1 VIFGETKYFPLQ
13 INNHSFHGLDRIICD
28 YILRPSFMQLVS
40 PFTLDPKER
49 EMKMYINDHTI
60 YTYFY
65 MEGLCKTKDADRN
78 KSIQPLILTLELN
91 KMERIACFSLS
102 HQEVLNPIKEIL
114 LKYYTF
120 DYSNAL

>member
-1 VIFGETKYFPLQ
+1 
-13 INNHSFHGLDRIICD
+13 
-28 YILRPSFMQLVS
+28 MQLVS

-78 KSIQPLILTLELN
+78 KSIQPPILTSELN